1 MSQVGKRKFRRPNNT
16 EIFFRILPDGRSVGC
31 WWIARGSFVFLF
43 RLLIFV
49 LILCCRRGHLLAL
62 GRGVI
67 DGAQRQRRRF
77 LRQIVGVFE
86 IGGGPIDGGDDFRH
100 THATVLVRVNQR
112 ERAFVKFES
121 LDRTTQRDSKFLVKL
136 AEVGDG
142 RAGIEPHLIHAA
154 RAEKIAK
161 PEVRL
166 PRSWFVSFPSV

>member
-16 EIFFRILPDGRSVGC
+16 EIFLRSLPDGRSVGC

-121 LDRTTQRDSKFLVKL
+121 LDRNNSARFKVSGQACRGWRWSRRN
-136 AEVGDG
+136 
-142 RAGIEPHLIHAA
+142 RAALD
-154 RAEKIAK
+154 
-161 PEVRL
+161 
-166 PRSWFVSFPSV
+166 PRRPRGKNRQA